1 MDPNAICS
9 YVWYAEERGV
19 ADILITTEN
28 NVSRDINTQNLKW

>member
-9 YVWYAEERGV
+9 CVWYAEERGV

-28 NVSRDINTQNLKW
+28 SVSHDINIKNLKA

>member
-9 YVWYAEERGV
+9 CVWYPEERGV

-28 NVSRDINTQNLKW
+28 SVSHDINIQNLKA